1 MCSVD
6 IVGQEVIHIW
16 EVPTQGGGAGAMW
29 SFTHTYPCSIS
40 SRGLDRSGQR
50 PVFSHRPRGGHSYH
64 FTCKCL
70 SIVRT
75 VHLVSN
81 IHGNTANV
89 IMARFGKGLSA
100 KLLHDHDW
108 SSLVDKILMWD
119 CQPKLTILWMPNLMI
134 IVSRISLILLGCYSK
149 CWAAACSLPTV
160 L

>member
-50 PVFSHRPRGGHSYH
+50 PVFADQPGGGTFIILLVNFYQLSALSSWSSTWKYTACQCHYGT
-64 FTCKCL
+64 FWKC
-70 SIVRT
+70 
-75 VHLVSN
+75 
-81 IHGNTANV
+81 
-89 IMARFGKGLSA
+89 LSA
-100 KLLHDHDW
+100 KLVHDHNW
-108 SSLVDKILMWD
+108 SCSVDKLLMWT
-119 CQPKLTILWMPNLMI
+119 CQPLWMPYLMI
-134 IVSRISLILLGCYSK
+134 ILSRFNPILLGCYSK
-149 CWAAACSLPTV
+149 CWAAACCLPTV